1 MHVSQR
7 GLALIE
13 GFEGWSSAPYWDRY
27 GGVWTRG
34 YGETEGISGSS
45 RRITRAQGEAN
56 LRRRLELYY
65 EPAIRALGVELSQ
78 NQWDALCSFA
88 WNLGPGIFRG
98 TLRAAL
104 QARRFDEAAR
114 LMLAYDHAG
123 GVVLEGLRRR
133 RQAEAELFRRSP
145 PAYVPHDER
154 RWRREYDALGH
165 RRGPWATIRRRA
177 LRRRMLARRR
187 LIWRLAQHGAGGWQ
201 RLNRR
206 ARYDELRRRTA

>member
-133 RQAEAELFRRSP
+133 RQAEAELFR
-145 PAYVPHDER
+145 
-154 RWRREYDALGH
+154 
-165 RRGPWATIRRRA
+165 
-177 LRRRMLARRR
+177 
-187 LIWRLAQHGAGGWQ
+187 
-201 RLNRR
+201 
-206 ARYDELRRRTA
+206 